1 MGKRPNYIEKKK
13 MNEEKYLE
21 ERLAKRNPFRVP
33 KGYFDSFAEHV
44 IKQLP
49 PQQKAKHVT
58 FRPWMY
64 AAACLVVAVFSVA
77 IYFAHVSTNSSE
89 MPQMAVTES
98 YMDEAADYAMID
110 NTDIYACLA
119 DN

>member
-1 MGKRPNYIEKKK
+1 MD

-33 KGYFDSFAEHV
+33 EGYFESFADRVME
-44 IKQLP
+44 QLP
-49 PQQKAKHVT
+49 PRQQKAKRT
-58 FRPWMY
+58 LLRPWMY
-64 AAACLVVAVFSVA
+64 AAACLVVAVFCVA
-77 IYFAHVSTNSSE
+77 VYFSRIDTTSSE
-89 MPQMAVTES
+89 MQQVAVTDT
-98 YMDEAADYAMID
+98 YMDEAADYVMID